1 MQGHSFPE
9 TGASATPQVASHAAA
24 ALASLDAMR
33 HDLSVTHDAL
43 LALSNETEQLRHIVA
58 TNEGRSSGLQHEL
71 ETLRIAYEQGQ
82 SDQKL
87 LQSENA
93 RLEQLNQE
101 AGDENARLNALVAQ
115 SARETLAVQSDLNL
129 ALDQLKTVRQQLQG
143 VREEFHHVQH
153 ELENKSGPASKRASG
168 TRSQG
173 KPTSKRARENPS
185 QRSPAR
191 TRAGA

>member
-71 ETLRIAYEQGQ
+71 KRC
-82 SDQKL
+82 
-87 LQSENA
+87 
-93 RLEQLNQE
+93 
-101 AGDENARLNALVAQ
+101 
-115 SARETLAVQSDLNL
+115 
-129 ALDQLKTVRQQLQG
+129 
-143 VREEFHHVQH
+143 
-153 ELENKSGPASKRASG
+153 ASL
-168 TRSQG
+168 
-173 KPTSKRARENPS
+173 TSKANPI
-185 QRSPAR
+185 RNCCKAK
-191 TRAGA
+191 TRDWNN